1 MQIYNSSNKNN
12 QEQQQQTKIKV
23 IEGIQVLLSHF
34 EGRQPLFP
42 RKMSTALSKGKQFTL
57 YSKEQILNECIKSNF
72 IDCRLNA
79 YPVFDNDDEDDA
91 LFIHDH
97 NRAYNHIE
105 DTNSSQVPS
114 SRIFSSPAPNII
126 FIDVD
131 FRNDTNQKQQLNRIL
146 NIIKKNLNG
155 FSPTVL
161 WTGNGY
167 HIYIVLDTRPLE
179 LITDLKKLSRE
190 PSKEFL
196 RFAEINFTNGR
207 ADSKHNPSFRSYL
220 LRIPFTLN
228 SKCIADGTDP
238 EVKIIKKFDVNNIPK
253 IDTKLLREFRLYLAD
268 LDIKIKAERRS
279 ERRQQQNTHYGFPTN
294 SIPKSYL
301 WIDNKLLQT
310 AIPDHRKYTLELVL
324 APYLINIKH
333 LSAGYA
339 YSLIKH
345 WTSKCNALTRLE
357 PSAEYFL

>member
-1 MQIYNSSNKNN
+1 MQIYDSSSKNN
-12 QEQQQQTKIKV
+12 QEQQQQTEIKV
-23 IEGIQVLLSHF
+23 SQGIQFLLSHF

-114 SRIFSSPAPNII
+114 SRIFSSQAPNII
-126 FIDVD
+126 FIDID
-131 FRNDTNQKQQLNRIL
+131 FPNGANKKQVSRQLNKIL
-146 NIIKKNLNG
+146 NIIKKKLNG

-179 LITDLKKLSRE
+179 LITDLAELSRE

-196 RFAEINFTNGR
+196 RFAEASFTNGK
-207 ADSKHNPSFRSYL
+207 ADPKHNPSFRSYL
-220 LRIPFTLN
+220 LRIPFTIN
-228 SKCIADGTDP
+228 SKCVA
-238 EVKIIKKFDVNNIPK
+238 NN
-253 IDTKLLREFRLYLAD
+253 
-268 LDIKIKAERRS
+268 
-279 ERRQQQNTHYGFPTN
+279 
-294 SIPKSYL
+294 
-301 WIDNKLLQT
+301 
-310 AIPDHRKYTLELVL
+310 
-324 APYLINIKH
+324 
-333 LSAGYA
+333 
-339 YSLIKH
+339 
-345 WTSKCNALTRLE
+345 
-357 PSAEYFL
+357 